1 MFKTV
6 NISKPIYDKTKTV
19 NVIVSTAIRCFIQEN
34 LLLKLNTGILISS
47 RKYKS
52 YYKLIIRR
60 AKHTCFRQ
68 LRIKCISQ
76 YLKIQ
81 TGVAES
87 FQNNLCT
94 ILCQSRITFITFMQP
109 DPFICRPDVSY

>member
-52 YYKLIIRR
+52 LKLR
-60 AKHTCFRQ
+60 T
-68 LRIKCISQ
+68 
-76 YLKIQ
+76 
-81 TGVAES
+81 
-87 FQNNLCT
+87 
-94 ILCQSRITFITFMQP
+94 
-109 DPFICRPDVSY
+109 